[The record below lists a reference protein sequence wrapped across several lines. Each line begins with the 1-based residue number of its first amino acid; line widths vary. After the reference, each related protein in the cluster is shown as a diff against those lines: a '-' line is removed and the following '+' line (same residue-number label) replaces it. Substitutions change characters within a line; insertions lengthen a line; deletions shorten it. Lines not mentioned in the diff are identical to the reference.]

1 VCQNKGVAKQIAKC
15 ILLPGVPGILTFTD
29 KNIEPLIF
37 KLLWLCKN
45 NSAVDNSKKIKAQAQ
60 NPT

>member
-1 VCQNKGVAKQIAKC
+1 VAFIA
-15 ILLPGVPGILTFTD
+15 GVPGIQTFIN

-45 NSAVDNSKKIKAQAQ
+45 NSASELRQFSLTYLKVLTIIKILL
-60 NPT
+60 